1 MGICQYKVIPMAV
14 PAVAGVKK
22 MDEMAQGIEDK
33 LNEAGADGWDFVQWK
48 NGFVILKR
56 EFKLGRL

>member
-1 MGICQYKVIPMAV
+1 MEICQYKVIPMAV

-22 MDEMAQGIEDK
+22 MDEMAQGIED
-33 LNEAGADGWDFVQWK
+33 FVQWK